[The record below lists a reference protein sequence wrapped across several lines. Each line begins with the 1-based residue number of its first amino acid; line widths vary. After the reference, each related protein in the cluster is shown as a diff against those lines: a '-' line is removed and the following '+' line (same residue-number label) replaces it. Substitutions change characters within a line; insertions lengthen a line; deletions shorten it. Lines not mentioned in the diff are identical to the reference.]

1 MEKEIFQEEATR
13 VTMVS
18 IVGNFLLSAFKLLAG
33 ILAHS
38 SAMVSDAIHSAS
50 DVFSSIIV
58 IIGVR
63 LSAKDADQEHPYGH
77 ERMECVAAIVLATI
91 LLITGLGIGFV
102 AAQKILQDDYKHIAV
117 PGMLAL
123 WAAVISIVSKE
134 AMFWYTR
141 YHARRLDSGALM
153 ADAWHHRS
161 DALSS
166 IGSLV
171 GIAGSRMGYPV
182 MDPLASLVICVF
194 ICKASISIYKDAL
207 DKMVDKSCDSG
218 FEDEVRKLVLDQDGV
233 MGIDLLHTRMFGNR
247 IYIDLEIS
255 ADENLKL
262 KDSHAIAENVHNLL
276 EETYPKIKH
285 IMVHVNPYETEVR

>member
-1 MEKEIFQEEATR
+1 MEKETFQEEATR

-102 AAQKILQDDYKHIAV
+102 AAEN
-117 PGMLAL
+117 P
-123 WAAVISIVSKE
+123 
-134 AMFWYTR
+134 
-141 YHARRLDSGALM
+141 SG
-153 ADAWHHRS
+153 
-161 DALSS
+161 
-166 IGSLV
+166 
-171 GIAGSRMGYPV
+171 
-182 MDPLASLVICVF
+182 
-194 ICKASISIYKDAL
+194 
-207 DKMVDKSCDSG
+207 
-218 FEDEVRKLVLDQDGV
+218 
-233 MGIDLLHTRMFGNR
+233 
-247 IYIDLEIS
+247 
-255 ADENLKL
+255 
-262 KDSHAIAENVHNLL
+262 
-276 EETYPKIKH
+276 
-285 IMVHVNPYETEVR
+285 